1 MRIVYTSARYI
12 WSVAKWIW
20 SVVLVA
26 IFVGVAIN
34 LLSGSS
40 NNVVVS
46 LSTAIKNWFKPPLHA
61 AQILTIVLIVLF
73 IITTLASALLSA
85 LLRKRFPDEPPRLSP
100 EIQAMLDYLE
110 QDAKERKE
118 KEIAQ
123 KQRDDQ
129 ALIHYLH
136 SIREANQS
144 LTPQGFALHSAHA
157 PALIFADVPL
167 EATFV
172 PLQAISDRSI
182 FDAPYEQLRFLGALR
197 ERTDLSEE
205 QRNAYI
211 QALHA
216 TWHSQL
222 GAQSNQRTRQIL
234 PVSEVLRQLAPQ
246 HPVAVILG
254 EPGSGKST
262 LLRWLALYMATASL
276 SPNHVLP
283 DGFLPAQ
290 VPFLIRLHDYAA
302 SLHKD
307 AQTLKQFVVAQAS
320 QVHPNAPAKLLDE
333 LAQGHCFVLFDGLDE
348 VADAGTRR
356 AVTDAVSAFIAEYT
370 GVGSETHRYNRFLVA
385 SRIAGYEPRALA
397 RYAHYTLLELDDQQ
411 IGQFLLNWYA
421 AIECYLAVSARGM
434 QDLTAEE
441 RAAAYNAGAAQRDH
455 FMRMLQ
461 GSPSLRQLANNP
473 LALTMMALLQA
484 SGRPLPAHRLELCQ
498 MLTQTLL
505 DTWNQESGRAM
516 FSAGELP
523 LAELLLSNFAYRLH
537 THAPVLS
544 ASEVIAITR
553 QTMAEFY
560 GRQAQEITEDAILQF
575 IETLRSSSGLFV
587 EVGEELFCFANST
600 FRDYFVARY
609 LLRKPREELQQFA
622 LEHSQQDVWRE
633 PLLLLDASMSV
644 NGAGNQ
650 K

>member
-20 SVVLVA
+20 SAVIVVIL
-26 IFVGVAIN
+26 VGVAVN
-34 LLSGSS
+34 LFSGSKENLAGS
-40 NNVVVS
+40 VF
-46 LSTAIKNWFKPPLHA
+46 TAIQGGFKPPLHA
-61 AQILTIVLIVLF
+61 AQILTIVLIVLL

-85 LLRKRFPDEPPRLSP
+85 LLRKRFPDGPAPLPP
-100 EIQAMLDYLE
+100 EIQAILDYLK
-110 QDAKERKE
+110 QDTEERKE

-123 KQRDDQ
+123 KQRDDL
-129 ALIHYLH
+129 ALTHYLH
-136 SIREANQS
+136 SISEANQS

-172 PLQAISDRSI
+172 PLQAISDRPI
-182 FDAPYEQLRFLGALR
+182 FDAPYEQLRLLGALR

-222 GAQSNQRTRQIL
+222 GAQSNTRQFL
-234 PVSEVLRQLAPQ
+234 PVSEVLRRLASQ
-246 HPVAVILG
+246 HSVAVILG

-276 SPNHVLP
+276 SPNRALP
-283 DGFLPAQ
+283 GGFLPAQ

-307 AQTLKQFVVAQAS
+307 AQTLKQFVVAQVS

-333 LAQGHCFVLFDGLDE
+333 LAQGHCLVLFDGLDE
-348 VADAGTRR
+348 VTNAGTRR

-370 GVGSETHRYNRFLVA
+370 GVGSETHQYNRFLVT

-397 RYAHYTLLELDDQQ
+397 RYAHYTLLELNDQQ
-411 IGQFLLNWYA
+411 IGQFLLNWYT
-421 AIECYLAVSARGM
+421 AIECYLAMSARGM
-434 QDLTAEE
+434 QDLTEEE
-441 RAAAYNAGAAQRDH
+441 RAAAHKAGAQLRDQCV
-455 FMRMLQ
+455 RMLQ
-461 GSPSLRQLANNP
+461 SSPGLRQLASNP
-473 LALTMMALLQA
+473 LALTMMAILQA
-484 SGRPLPAHRLELCQ
+484 SGRTLPAHRLELCQ
-498 MLTQTLL
+498 MLTRTLL

-523 LAELLLSNFAYRLH
+523 LAELLLSTFAYRLH
-537 THAPVLS
+537 THAPALS

-553 QTMAEFY
+553 QTMAEYY
-560 GRQAQEITEDAILQF
+560 GRQGQEITEDTILQF

-587 EVGEELFCFANST
+587 EVGEQLFSFANST
-600 FRDYFVARY
+600 FRDYFVAQY
-609 LLRKPREELQQFA
+609 LLRKPREELEQFA

-633 PLLLLDASMSV
+633 PLLLLNADKSV
-644 NGAGNQ
+644 ESAG
-650 K
+650 KSEVG